1 MSMNTSREQ
10 ALQEQLAWFDNET
23 EMGRSI
29 MRKSLRESII
39 VDYAVEWMSSDWKK
53 YNILNKKKLSE
64 IEQEIYKHNK
74 NNDFSQPIFCM
85 KKLRFMTPRQQK
97 REWETH
103 LKKLESKKERLQ
115 YGKWEEITITR
126 PGWPRYATKAQRR
139 KFHDDWHMKNQRLVQ
154 DDLAERKLSSDRELV
169 IGYKLRSNPKI
180 YKPVFQEKRER
191 YYYKLKNE
199 LKKTGLFIAT
209 EFREALYF
217 KTLMDIPELNIIP
230 EVIIMVIVKLT
241 VDPYTYSYL
250 SS

>member
-1 MSMNTSREQ
+1 MSMNTSRER
-10 ALQEQLAWFDNET
+10 ALQEQLDWFDNES
-23 EMGRSI
+23 EMGRSPLGA
-29 MRKSLRESII
+29 SLRQSIV
-39 VDYAVEWMSSDWKK
+39 VDHFVDWMSYDWKK
-53 YNILNKKKLSE
+53 YNILNKKKLNE
-64 IEQEIYKHNK
+64 IEMEILEHKR

-97 REWETH
+97 REWETD

-139 KFHDDWHMKNQRLVQ
+139 KFDEDWHMKNQPLIQ
-154 DDLAERKLSSDRELV
+154 DGLAERKLGDRVLV
-169 IGYKLRSNPKI
+169 TGYILRSNPKI

-199 LKKTGLFIAT
+199 LKKNGRFIAA

-230 EVIIMVIVKLT
+230 EVIIMVIIKLT
-241 VDPYTYSYL
+241 VDPYTYL